1 MAYRDVVN
9 SVNKRYTKL
18 SERLIFSYEK
28 AFGLPCDLYFPIH
41 DEYNEYTMYRDMKIF
56 GPHQSFT
63 YKELPDVRHT
73 HFYIPYLIPKDAMNS
88 SELEFSSFYNE
99 DNVERPFIETSKK
112 RELPIGTK
120 VVVFQGESM
129 LKFFIDKKLVVTG
142 ANGFML
148 LRMYLDPL
156 AKDSDDDNIT
166 EDQEEN
172 VDDYD
177 EEEDCCDC
185 DCGEENQIVIS
196 GTPMAYDELSDTD
209 LFMQLPDEDE

>member
-18 SERLIFSYEK
+18 SEKLIESYTRT
-28 AFGLPCDLYFPIH
+28 FGLPCDLYFPIH
-41 DEYNEYTMYRDMKIF
+41 DEYNEYTEYRDMKIF
-56 GPHQSFT
+56 GPHQSYT
-63 YKELPDVRHT
+63 YPDLPDVRHT

-99 DNVERPFIETSKK
+99 DTIERPFIETSKK

-129 LKFFIDKKLVVTG
+129 LKFFVDKKLVVTG

-172 VDDYD
+172 VDYYD
-177 EEEDCCDC
+177 EEEECDC
-185 DCGEENQIVIS
+185 DCGGVQIAINGQTTLCDCVN
-196 GTPMAYDELSDTD
+196 GSD
-209 LFMQLPDEDE
+209 LIMNIPDEDQ

>member
-18 SERLIFSYEK
+18 SEKLIYSYEK
-28 AFGLPCDLYFPIH
+28 VFGLPCDLYFPIH
-41 DEYNEYTMYRDMKIF
+41 DEYNEYTEYRDMKIF
-56 GPHQSFT
+56 GPHQSYT
-63 YKELPDVRHT
+63 YPKLPDVRHT

-129 LKFFIDKKLVVTG
+129 LKFFVDKKLVVTG

-156 AKDSDDDNIT
+156 AKDSDNNNIT

-172 VDDYD
+172 VDCYN
-177 EEEDCCDC
+177 EEKECCRECRSNSKDQIDPEAEDQNYIYN
-185 DCGEENQIVIS
+185 EMIMNI
-196 GTPMAYDELSDTD
+196 
-209 LFMQLPDEDE
+209 PDED

>member
-9 SVNKRYTKL
+9 SVNKKYTKL
-18 SERLIFSYEK
+18 SEKLINSYTK
-28 AFGLPCDLYFPIH
+28 VFGLPCDLYFPIH
-41 DEYNEYTMYRDMKIF
+41 DEYNEYTLYRDMKIF
-56 GPHQSFT
+56 GPHQSYT
-63 YKELPDVRHT
+63 YPDLPDIRHT
-73 HFYIPYLIPKDAMNS
+73 YFYIPYLIPKDAMNS

-99 DNVERPFIETSKK
+99 DIVERPFIETSKK

-129 LKFFIDKKLVVTG
+129 LKFFVDKKLVITG

-172 VDDYD
+172 VDCYD
-177 EEEDCCDC
+177 EEEKCDC
-185 DCGEENQIVIS
+185 DCG
-196 GTPMAYDELSDTD
+196 GTQEAITGETTLCDCVGSTD
-209 LFMQLPDEDE
+209 LIMNIPDED

>member
-9 SVNKRYTKL
+9 NVNKRYTKL
-18 SERLIFSYEK
+18 SERLIFSYTK

-56 GPHQSFT
+56 GPHQSYT
-63 YKELPDVRHT
+63 YKPLPDVRHT

-99 DNVERPFIETSKK
+99 DTIERPFIETTKK
-112 RELPIGTK
+112 RELPVGTK

-148 LRMYLDPL
+148 LRMYLSPL
-156 AKDSDDDNIT
+156 AKDSDADNIT

-172 VDDYD
+172 VDFTN
-177 EEEDCCDC
+177 EEDECDC
-185 DCGEENQIVIS
+185 ECEGVKIAINGQTTMCDCVDSSNLIMNI
-196 GTPMAYDELSDTD
+196 
-209 LFMQLPDEDE
+209 PDEDE